1 MATKR
6 IKKEIRDFLNSPV
19 EGIEITPS
27 DSDIFKWVVTL
38 DGPKETPYEGG
49 KFDIDVAFPCDYP
62 WKPPVIKMLTPCF
75 HVNVNEEGF
84 ICMDILKNSWT
95 PALTVSKTMLSF
107 LAFLMTPNADHALV
121 PERAQLLKSNPDQYY
136 EKVKEWTLKFATK
149 KGTSM

>member
-1 MATKR
+1 MSHRLCVVKNLTSTIQHYLQ
-6 IKKEIRDFLNSPV
+6 IKLIMFVK
-19 EGIEITPS
+19 
-27 DSDIFKWVVTL
+27 IF
-38 DGPKETPYEGG
+38 
-49 KFDIDVAFPCDYP
+49 FR
-62 WKPPVIKMLTPCF
+62 
-75 HVNVNEEGF
+75 
-84 ICMDILKNSWT
+84 NSWT